1 MGAQII
7 MKKVTGRHVYGELY
21 DCDADA
27 LMDEE
32 YLVNVVKSA
41 VEIGGFTLLDV
52 KVWRIWPGVSVIAI
66 ILESHIAIHTWPE
79 HRFATVDVYT
89 CGSKGDPFK
98 AFNYIVEKLGAKR
111 YTVKFASRDYEEPV

>member
-7 MKKVTGRHVYGELY
+7 VKKVTGRHVYGELY
-21 DCDADA
+21 DCDADV

-98 AFNYIVEKLGAKR
+98 AFNYIVEKLRAKR

>member
-21 DCDADA
+21 DCDADV

>member
-7 MKKVTGRHVYGELY
+7 IKKVTGRHVYGELY
-21 DCDADA
+21 DCDADV

-52 KVWRIWPGVSVIAI
+52 KVWKIWPGVSVIAI

-89 CGSKGDPFK
+89 CGSKGDPFN
-98 AFNYIVEKLGAKR
+98 AFNYIVEKLRAKR

>member
-1 MGAQII
+1 
-7 MKKVTGRHVYGELY
+7 
-21 DCDADA
+21 
-27 LMDEE
+27 MDEE

-52 KVWRIWPGVSVIAI
+52 KVWKIWPGVSVIAI

-98 AFNYIVEKLGAKR
+98 AFNYIVEKLRAKR

>member
-7 MKKVTGRHVYGELY
+7 IKKVTGRHVYGELY
-21 DCDADA
+21 DCDADV

>member
-7 MKKVTGRHVYGELY
+7 IKKVTGRHVYGELY
-21 DCDADA
+21 DCDAEV

-52 KVWRIWPGVSVIAI
+52 KVWKIWPGVSVIAI

-98 AFNYIVEKLGAKR
+98 AFNYIVEKLRAKR

>member
-7 MKKVTGRHVYGELY
+7 IKKVTGRHVYGELY
-21 DCDADA
+21 DCDADV

-52 KVWRIWPGVSVIAI
+52 KVWKIWPGVSVIAI

-98 AFNYIVEKLGAKR
+98 AFNYIVEKLRAKR